1 MVHRNSSFNI
11 TLMPFY
17 FITLKTL
24 QTFNFTNFLTLLT
37 HLYMKKNLLLVLIVL
52 FSILAGIILGNLLS
66 NRAHGSGFSGMMS
79 HSKVD
84 ELLSIIKSQYVDTV
98 NIKQTTEELMT
109 DLASKLDPHSVYIP
123 ASDLAAV
130 NSELE
135 GSFSGIGVQ
144 FNIQNDTVMIVAVL
158 SGGPS
163 EKVGLLAGDRIVQV
177 NDSVFVGKKISNEKV
192 MKKLRGKEGT
202 KVKLGIRRHGTR
214 EILHYS
220 ITRGDI
226 PVNSVDIA
234 YMIEP
239 GVGFIKVSKF
249 ADTTYSE
256 FLNAIAKL
264 RTQGAKKY
272 IIDLRENSGGFM
284 EQAIN
289 MVNEFLPAGR
299 MIVYSQGKAY
309 PRSEAKSDGK
319 GSCIDLPLVVL
330 IDEFSA
336 SASEIFSGAIQ
347 DNDRGTIIG
356 RRSFGKG
363 LVQQQMTLSDKSAI
377 RLTVARYYTPSGR
390 SIQKPY
396 VRGKSEDY
404 EMDILNRYKH
414 GELDSKDS
422 IHVAKKLKYKT
433 VGGRTVY
440 GGGGIMP
447 DIFVSRDTSE
457 YTPYLSKVINYGY
470 LYQYAFQYSDKNR
483 DKLKSLK
490 SWQQM
495 SSYLDIQNL
504 IADFAAFAATK
515 GVPVNQAQIN
525 ISKRFLLTQ
534 LKAYISRNMLGDT
547 GFYPLLYKDDKTVKT
562 ALDELRKK

>member
-1 MVHRNSSFNI
+1 MYR
-11 TLMPFY
+11 
-17 FITLKTL
+17 
-24 QTFNFTNFLTLLT
+24 
-37 HLYMKKNLLLVLIVL
+37 KNLVLVFIVL
-52 FSILAGIILGNLLS
+52 FSVLSGIIIGNLLS
-66 NRAHGSGFSGMMS
+66 RRAMGSALSGIIS
-79 HSKVD
+79 HNKVD
-84 ELLSIIKSQYVDTV
+84 ELLSIINSQYVDTI

-123 ASDLAAV
+123 AADLAAV

-144 FNIQNDTVMIVAVL
+144 FNIQNDTVMIVAVI
-158 SGGPS
+158 SSGPS

-177 NDSVFVGKKISNEKV
+177 NDTVFVGKKINNEKV
-192 MKKLRGKEGT
+192 MKKLRGKAGT
-202 KVKLGIRRHGTR
+202 KVKLGVRRHGTH

-220 ITRGDI
+220 ITRGEI

-256 FLNAIAKL
+256 FLDALAKL
-264 RTQGAKKY
+264 RNQGAKKY

-284 EQAIN
+284 EQAIY

-309 PRSEAKSDGK
+309 KRSEAKADGK
-319 GSCIDLPLVVL
+319 GSCINQPVVVL

-347 DNDRGTIIG
+347 DNDRGVIIG

-363 LVQQQMTLSDKSAI
+363 LVQQQMNLSDHSAI

-396 VRGKSEDY
+396 IRGKADDY

-414 GELDSKDS
+414 HELDSKDS
-422 IHVAKKLKYKT
+422 IHISKSLKYKT
-433 VGGRTVY
+433 IGGRIVY

-470 LYQYAFQYSDKNR
+470 LYQYAFQYTDKNR
-483 DKLKSLK
+483 EKLKRFK
-490 SWQQM
+490 SWQQI
-495 SSYLDIQNL
+495 SNYLDSQNL
-504 IADFAAFAATK
+504 LGEFTAFAAAK
-515 GVPVNQAQIN
+515 GVAINNSQIT
-525 ISKRFLLTQ
+525 ISKRFLLSQ
-534 LKAYISRNMLGDT
+534 LKAYISRNMLGDS

-562 ALDELRKK
+562 ALDEFHKK

>member
-1 MVHRNSSFNI
+1 MN
-11 TLMPFY
+11 
-17 FITLKTL
+17 
-24 QTFNFTNFLTLLT
+24 
-37 HLYMKKNLLLVLIVL
+37 KKNLFLVLIIFISIFGGVL
-52 FSILAGIILGNLLS
+52 LGNLLS
-66 NRAHGSGFSGMMS
+66 NRAHGSGFSRMMA

-84 ELLSIIKSQYVDTV
+84 ELLSIVNSQYVDTM
-98 NIKQTTEELMT
+98 NMKGMTEELMT
-109 DLASKLDPHSVYIP
+109 DVASKLDPHSVYIP
-123 ASDLAAV
+123 ASDLADV

-144 FNIQNDTVMIVAVL
+144 FNIQNDTVMIVAVV

-177 NDSVFVGKKISNEKV
+177 DDSVFVGKKINNEKV
-192 MKKLRGKEGT
+192 MKKLKGKAGT
-202 KVKLGIRRHGTR
+202 KVKLGIRRHGTH

-220 ITRGDI
+220 ITRGEI

-239 GVGFIKVSKF
+239 GVGFIKVNKF
-249 ADTTYSE
+249 AATTYSE
-256 FLNAIAKL
+256 FLDAIAKL

-299 MIVYSQGKAY
+299 LIVYSKGKAY
-309 PRSEAKSDGK
+309 PRSEARSDGK
-319 GSCIDLPLVVL
+319 GSCINLPLVVL

-347 DNDRGTIIG
+347 DNDRGLIIG

-363 LVQQQMTLSDKSAI
+363 LVQQQMNLSDGSAI

-396 VRGKSEDY
+396 VKGKAQDY
-404 EMDILNRYKH
+404 EMDIVKRYMH
-414 GELDSKDS
+414 GEIDSKDS
-422 IHVAKKLKYKT
+422 VHVAKSLKYKT

-447 DIFVSRDTSE
+447 DIFVARDTSE
-457 YTPYLSKVINYGY
+457 YTPYLNKVINYGY
-470 LYQYAFQYSDKNR
+470 LYQFAFQYADKNR
-483 DKLKSLK
+483 DKLKANKTWL
-490 SWQQM
+490 QM
-495 SSYLDIQNL
+495 NKYLDAQNL
-504 IADFAAFAATK
+504 LPDFVRFTSTK
-515 GVPVNQAQIN
+515 GVVANPNQVN
-525 ISKRFLLTQ
+525 ISKRLLLTQ
-534 LKAYISRNMLGDT
+534 LKGYISRNTIGDS
-547 GFYPLLYKDDKTVKT
+547 GFYPLLYKDDKTVKI
-562 ALDELRKK
+562 ALEQLRKKN

>member
-1 MVHRNSSFNI
+1 MN
-11 TLMPFY
+11 
-17 FITLKTL
+17 
-24 QTFNFTNFLTLLT
+24 
-37 HLYMKKNLLLVLIVL
+37 KKNLSLVLIVL
-52 FSILAGIILGNLLS
+52 FSILVGILLGNLLS
-66 NRAHGSGFSGMMS
+66 TRAKGSGFSRMMS
-79 HSKVD
+79 HSKID
-84 ELLSIIKSQYVDTV
+84 ELLSIISSQYVDTV
-98 NIKQTTEELMT
+98 DMKQMTEETMT

-123 ASDLAAV
+123 AADLADV

-144 FNIQNDTVMIVAVL
+144 FNIQNDTIMIVAVI

-163 EKVGLLAGDRIVQV
+163 EKVGLLAGDRIIQV
-177 NDSVFVGKKISNEKV
+177 DDSAFVGKKINNEKV
-192 MKKLRGKEGT
+192 MKKLKGKAGT

-220 ITRGDI
+220 ITRGEI
-226 PVNSVDIA
+226 PLNSVDIA

-239 GVGFIKVSKF
+239 QVGFIKVSKF
-249 ADTTYSE
+249 ADTTYAE

-264 RTQGAKKY
+264 RSQGAKKY

-299 MIVYSQGKAY
+299 MIVYSQGRAY

-319 GSCIDLPLVVL
+319 GSCINQPIVVL

-347 DNDRGTIIG
+347 DNDRGLIIG

-363 LVQQQMTLSDKSAI
+363 LVQQQMNLSDKSAI

-396 VRGKSEDY
+396 VRGKAEDY
-404 EMDILNRYKH
+404 EMDIFNRYKH
-414 GELDSKDS
+414 GEFDSKDS

-433 VGGRTVY
+433 FGGRTVY

-447 DIFVSRDTSE
+447 DIFVPRDTSE
-457 YTPYLSKVINYGY
+457 YTPYLNKVINYGY

-483 DKLKSLK
+483 GKLKANK
-490 SWQQM
+490 TWQQM
-495 SSYLDIQNL
+495 SDYLDKQNIL
-504 IADFAAFAATK
+504 SDFTAFAATK
-515 GVPVNQAQIN
+515 GVTPNPKQIM

-534 LKAYISRNMLGDT
+534 LKAYISRDILGDI

-562 ALDELRKK
+562 ALEQLRKK

>member
-1 MVHRNSSFNI
+1 MN
-11 TLMPFY
+11 
-17 FITLKTL
+17 
-24 QTFNFTNFLTLLT
+24 
-37 HLYMKKNLLLVLIVL
+37 KKNLFLVLIIFISIFGGVL
-52 FSILAGIILGNLLS
+52 LGNIIS
-66 NRAHGSGFSGMMS
+66 NRANGSGFSRMMS
-79 HSKVD
+79 HNKVD
-84 ELLSIIKSQYVDTV
+84 ELLSIIKSQYVDTMDMKAM
-98 NIKQTTEELMT
+98 NEELMT
-109 DLASKLDPHSVYIP
+109 DVASKLDPHSVYIP
-123 ASDLAAV
+123 AADLANV

-144 FNIQNDTVMIVAVL
+144 FNIQNDTVMIVAIV

-177 NDSVFVGKKISNEKV
+177 DDSVFVGKKINNEKV
-192 MKKLRGKEGT
+192 MRKLKGKAGT

-220 ITRGDI
+220 ITRGEI

-249 ADTTYSE
+249 AATTYAE
-256 FLNAIAKL
+256 FLDAIAKL
-264 RTQGAKKY
+264 RNQGAKKY

-284 EQAIN
+284 DQAIN
-289 MVNEFLPAGR
+289 MVNEFLPGGR
-299 MIVYSQGKAY
+299 MIVYSKGKAY

-319 GSCIDLPLVVL
+319 GSCINLPVVVL

-347 DNDRGTIIG
+347 DNDRGLIIG

-363 LVQQQMTLSDKSAI
+363 LVQQQMNLSDGSAI

-396 VRGKSEDY
+396 VKGKAQDY
-404 EMDILNRYKH
+404 EMDIVKRYMH
-414 GELDSKDS
+414 GEIDSKDS
-422 IHVAKKLKYKT
+422 IHAVHKLKYKT
-433 VGGRTVY
+433 VGGRIVY

-447 DIFVSRDTSE
+447 DIFVPRDTTE
-457 YTPYLSKVINYGY
+457 FTPYLNKVINYGY
-470 LYQYAFQYSDKNR
+470 LYQFAFQYADKNR
-483 DKLKSLK
+483 DKLKANK
-490 SWQQM
+490 TWQQM
-495 SSYLDIQNL
+495 DKYLDAQNL
-504 IADFAAFAATK
+504 LPEFVRFTSGK
-515 GVPVNQAQIN
+515 GVAANSSQVN
-525 ISKRFLLTQ
+525 ISKRLLLTQ
-534 LKAYISRNMLGDT
+534 LKGYISRNSIGDQ

-562 ALDELRKK
+562 ALEQLRKK

>member
-1 MVHRNSSFNI
+1 MN
-11 TLMPFY
+11 
-17 FITLKTL
+17 
-24 QTFNFTNFLTLLT
+24 
-37 HLYMKKNLLLVLIVL
+37 KKNLILVV
-52 FSILAGIILGNLLS
+52 IILISVISGIMIGNLLS
-66 NRAHGSGFSGMMS
+66 RRANGAGLSGMMS
-79 HSKVD
+79 RSKVD
-84 ELLSIIKSQYVDTV
+84 ELLTIIKSQYVDTV
-98 NIKQTTEELMT
+98 NMKQTTEEVMT
-109 DLASKLDPHSVYIP
+109 DIASKLDPHTVYIP
-123 ASDLAAV
+123 AADLAAV

-144 FNIQNDTVMIVAVL
+144 FNIQNDTVMIVAVI

-177 NDSVFVGKKISNEKV
+177 NDTVFVGKKINNEKV
-192 MKKLRGKEGT
+192 MKKLRGKAGT
-202 KVKLGIRRHGTR
+202 KVKLGVCRHGTH

-220 ITRGDI
+220 ITRGEI

-234 YMIEP
+234 YIIEP

-256 FLNAIAKL
+256 FLDAIAKL
-264 RTQGAKKY
+264 RSQGAKKY

-319 GSCIDLPLVVL
+319 GSCINLPMAVL

-347 DNDRGTIIG
+347 DNDRGLIIG

-363 LVQQQMTLSDKSAI
+363 LVQQQMGLSDKSAI

-396 VRGKSEDY
+396 ERGKAENY

-422 IHVAKKLKYKT
+422 IHVAKTLKYKT

-447 DIFVSRDTSE
+447 DIFVPRDTSE
-457 YTPYLSKVINYGY
+457 YTPYLNKVINYGY

-483 DKLKSLK
+483 DKLKPFK
-490 SWQQM
+490 TWQQI
-495 SSYLDIQNL
+495 STYLDGQNIL
-504 IADFAAFAATK
+504 SDFAAFASAK
-515 GVPVNQAQIN
+515 GVAANPAQIN
-525 ISKRFLLTQ
+525 ISRRFLISQ
-534 LKAYISRNMLGDT
+534 LKAYISRNMLGDP

-562 ALDELRKK
+562 ALMELKKK